1 MVAVAVAVP
10 VPGDEGYSE
19 VGLIGLQLRKVLSR
33 VEARQ
38 EENSQRLE
46 ELGKMMSEMRSNG
59 AVTGLSLGCTT
70 SSGESVVTEGSEGKA
85 RAWESEKL
93 VIGLEKLMTSV
104 EAMSER

>member
-1 MVAVAVAVP
+1 MVTLSLAVP

-19 VGLIGLQLRKVLSR
+19 VGLMGVQLRKVLSR

-46 ELGKMMSEMRSNG
+46 DLGKMMSEMKSSG
-59 AVTGLSLGCTT
+59 AVTGLSLGCT
-70 SSGESVVTEGSEGKA
+70 SLSGDSVVTEGSDGKTKTRETA
-85 RAWESEKL
+85 KL
-93 VIGLEKLMTSV
+93 ENRLENLVTSV